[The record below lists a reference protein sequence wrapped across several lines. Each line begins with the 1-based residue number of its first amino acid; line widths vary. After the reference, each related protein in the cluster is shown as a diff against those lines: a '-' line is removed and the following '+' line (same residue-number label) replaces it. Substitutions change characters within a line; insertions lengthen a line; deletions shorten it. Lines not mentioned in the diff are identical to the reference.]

1 MVCSLGSGRM
11 TVMARLLEAGSI
23 SPKIAE
29 EVGNQKLAAQYIYR
43 ELRGAD
49 EANLLDEEDMH
60 VFGLKPMA
68 DPLNLVCCNA
78 CKKPVKASQYAAH
91 AELCR
96 SLKTTEETILEL
108 DGSTGHRKPPRKE
121 KKKSLAAYANQ
132 PTPVGEQERS
142 EIIDADDIV
151 VSESRMVGQ
160 IGMASSLTMDAKR
173 NSTCVDMAY
182 VMNGS
187 GVSPQNTDQSTS
199 VVPPSTKRF
208 KLIAGDRLPPPE
220 DLKTASGEK
229 RIIDSHDQDASRDSP
244 IGTVSGSEIP
254 NDRQAHENCL
264 LTKVLPIPLS
274 TKMYY
279 SQRNNRLRLALSHQY
294 FVTST
299 EELCTDMISRQASQ
313 QSTMLL
319 QVSSQ
324 GVRPLEQV
332 DNLLIKKQESSLQKP
347 DQVLAQTSEVC
358 LSKSGGCL
366 PSNDFSNQHP
376 IDNIPRPQAA
386 AVGLT
391 RSKYISKPYSF
402 AGNSGKL
409 LGPMQPPNGSVPVV

>member
-11 TVMARLLEAGSI
+11 AVMARLLEAGSI
-23 SPKIAE
+23 SPNIAE
-29 EVGNQKLAAQYIYR
+29 EVGKKKLAAQYIYR

-91 AELCR
+91 EELCR
-96 SLKTTEETILEL
+96 SLKIKKETILEL

-121 KKKSLAAYANQ
+121 RKKSLAAYANQ

-142 EIIDADDIV
+142 EIIDADDTTA
-151 VSESRMVGQ
+151 SESHMDGQ
-160 IGMASSLTMDAKR
+160 IRMTSSLTMDAKR
-173 NSTCVDMAY
+173 NSSCVDTAY
-182 VMNGS
+182 LMDGS
-187 GVSPQNTDQSTS
+187 RVSPQNMDHSTS

-208 KLIAGDRLPPPE
+208 KLIAGLLPLPDNPN
-220 DLKTASGEK
+220 TASGVTK
-229 RIIDSHDQDASRDSP
+229 ILDTHGLYASRDSP
-244 IGTVSGSEIP
+244 VVTDSGSETP
-254 NDRQAHENCL
+254 NDRKAHEYCL
-264 LTKVLPIPLS
+264 LTKDIPVPLS
-274 TKMYY
+274 SKIYY
-279 SQRNNRLRLALSHQY
+279 SQRSSRLRLALSHQY

-299 EELCTDMISRQASQ
+299 KELCSDMVSRQESQ
-313 QSTMLL
+313 QSTMLS
-319 QVSSQ
+319 QASSQ
-324 GVRPLEQV
+324 EVCPLKQV
-332 DNLLIKKQESSLQKP
+332 DNLLIKKQESSLQKS
-347 DQVLAQTSEVC
+347 DQVLAQCSEVC
-358 LSKSGGCL
+358 LSQSGGCP

-386 AVGLT
+386 SVGLT